1 MRTLLIALVLLL
13 PAAARA
19 SDDKVEV
26 PFLFTDDQ
34 AAPQADPSQSI
45 KPTDVLRTDAYLN
58 APMTRLEYMLTR
70 MEMRL
75 NNETTVAVIKGELG
89 TRFEPAWR
97 QRESIEGFAGYSDRT
112 GRVFVGY
119 RIEGV
124 GRPRSPMREACEW
137 ILTRLVGSM
146 LPFESQGY
154 TLHNTLLGVLSQKDE
169 PLVYTPMLAKLA
181 NQFVHRV
188 SISSHTEEGKVHH
201 TLACQRT
208 AKDGPITYQKFSFR
222 LK

>member
-75 NNETTVAVIKGELG
+75 NNETTVAVIKPKFPVSQEGIALILLMQASVGAWEFWLQGEG
-89 TRFEPAWR
+89 DPE
-97 QRESIEGFAGYSDRT
+97 QIEGA
-112 GRVFVGY
+112 
-119 RIEGV
+119 
-124 GRPRSPMREACEW
+124 
-137 ILTRLVGSM
+137 
-146 LPFESQGY
+146 
-154 TLHNTLLGVLSQKDE
+154 LL
-169 PLVYTPMLAKLA
+169 
-181 NQFVHRV
+181 
-188 SISSHTEEGKVHH
+188 
-201 TLACQRT
+201 
-208 AKDGPITYQKFSFR
+208 
-222 LK
+222 